1 MYCFGEGTL
10 QAVPSQ
16 EEFKLS
22 SSSPP
27 LPPRPSL
34 DALAAET
41 VRELRMQC
49 QEQAA
54 HIERLQARLA
64 VSAVAAAVSA
74 RAASK
79 LATPTNR
86 PGADSTTLTQTTSPS
101 PAHLNRSHL
110 LTTAPHQR
118 LKGAQTE
125 EEANDQPLA
134 DQERFAALQ
143 SQLEELQSRGEELA
157 AQHEQARTQMAA
169 LR

>member
-1 MYCFGEGTL
+1 
-10 QAVPSQ
+10 
-16 EEFKLS
+16 
-22 SSSPP
+22 
-27 LPPRPSL
+27 
-34 DALAAET
+34 LAAET
-41 VRELRMQC
+41 VRELRAQC

-54 HIERLQARLA
+54 HIERLHARLA
-64 VSAVAAAVSA
+64 VSAAAAAISA

-86 PGADSTTLTQTTSPS
+86 PGADSTALTQTTSPS
-101 PAHLNRSHL
+101 PDHLNRPHL
-110 LTTAPHQR
+110 FVSTAPEVLHQR

-143 SQLEELQSRGEELA
+143 NQLEELQSWGEELA